1 MKKII
6 PNLVT
11 IVLFFYINN
20 TLAQEKEIIKEDS
33 TMTSNTIKDVPF
45 RVIEEV
51 PVFPGCG
58 ILKTNKEKKK
68 CFNLS
73 MRKHIGKHFNIEMM
87 NCLEK
92 ILVKNKETGI
102 EEEECTSGLTP
113 GVKRIYLQ
121 FKIDYTGEIINIVAR
136 GPHPKLEEEAIRIAK
151 LIPKMEKP
159 ALQKGVPVRVGY
171 TLPITFRVE

>member
-1 MKKII
+1 MKKVIL
-6 PNLVT
+6 NFVT
-11 IVLFFYINN
+11 IILFLYSNN
-20 TLAQEKEIIKEDS
+20 ILAQESTISKDS
-33 TMTSNTIKDVPF
+33 TITSNTIKDLPF

-58 ILKTNKEKKK
+58 ILKSNREKKK

-73 MRKHIGKHFNIEMM
+73 MRKHIGKHFNIEIM

-92 ILVKNKETGI
+92 VLVKNKETGI

-113 GVKRIYLQ
+113 GTKRIYLQ
-121 FKIDYTGEIINIVAR
+121 FKIDHTGEIINIVAR
-136 GPHPKLEEEAIRIAK
+136 GPHPKLEEEAIRIGK

-171 TLPITFRVE
+171 TLPITFKVE